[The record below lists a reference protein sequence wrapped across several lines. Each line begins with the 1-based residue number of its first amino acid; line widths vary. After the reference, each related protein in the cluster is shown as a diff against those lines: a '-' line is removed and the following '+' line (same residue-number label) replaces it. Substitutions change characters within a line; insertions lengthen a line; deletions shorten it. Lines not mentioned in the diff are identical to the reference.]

1 MTFEELEQIV
11 TGLAV
16 NAARTNDT
24 VAVLIETA
32 QVLQA
37 GQAQQ
42 AASINQ
48 LIDSQIQTFERLNTV
63 INQVEVVAKQVEIV
77 VTRIDEMQSEVRGL
91 QTETRRI
98 VDRLSG
104 LANDD
109 D

>member
-16 NAARTNDT
+16 SQARAVDA

-37 GQAQQ
+37 GQTQQ
-42 AASINQ
+42 AAAIDQ
-48 LIDSQIQTFERLNTV
+48 LIDSQVQTFDRLEAV
-63 INQVEVVAKQVEIV
+63 LDRVDVV